1 MGLNVNEYI
10 DPVQLDPQAQYRMK
24 LNEVFGL
31 IGARYEDELN
41 KEYNFEQNNEVV
53 YKIKP
58 MFASKYSIAYTAML
72 DDEAQ
77 GITPVINAS
86 VYNAQGILVNVDF
99 SKEQFLALYRAVKDI
114 YTPIEKK
121 YQQYLAELSQMPT
134 VERLDY
140 IISHAEF

>member
-1 MGLNVNEYI
+1 MLIEEMTAE
-10 DPVQLDPQAQYRMK
+10 QLYKMK
-24 LNEVFGL
+24 LNEVLGL

-41 KEYNFEQNNEVV
+41 REYNFEQNNEVV

-99 SKEQFLALYRAVKDI
+99 NKEQFLALYRAVKDI

-121 YQQYLAELSQMPT
+121 YQQYLAELSQLPT
-134 VERLDY
+134 VERLQY
-140 IISHAEF
+140 IIEHNEF